1 MAKLKRIHDYT
12 QTWSLIDVNQN
23 SVARGSSKN
32 ITSRVMTS
40 NPEKFKD
47 QPSTLK
53 QKNGFYL
60 SSKNSMNQIPKADF
74 AMEYSDAQNT
84 YNNYTKGKLQTQ
96 ISNQK
101 EESRYLNQQRQLMYL
116 KQVSYGSGGN
126 QMASSMRP

>member
-1 MAKLKRIHDYT
+1 
-12 QTWSLIDVNQN
+12 
-23 SVARGSSKN
+23 
-32 ITSRVMTS
+32 
-40 NPEKFKD
+40 
-47 QPSTLK
+47 
-53 QKNGFYL
+53 
-60 SSKNSMNQIPKADF
+60 
-74 AMEYSDAQNT
+74 MEYSDAQNT